1 MNKSLSESEK
11 QEIEPITAESV
22 INSADSRRF
31 TQKDLFRFG
40 VGSLLYFG
48 WFYFFVGLRSEHIF
62 LYVLT
67 ITLFFIHKK
76 TQQFIVAFS
85 IFSVYWIM
93 YDSMRVFPN
102 YKVNPIHI
110 EEIYNFEKKLFGVY
124 GSAPQAQKTYNN
136 LRASNTEGGDSIR
149 SSATGIDSQTTL
161 LTLNEYFRIHQT
173 PYLDVLSG
181 LFYLNWVPIPL
192 AFGFWLFRKDKRLF
206 LKFSYAFVFTN
217 VVGFSLYYCY
227 PAAPPWYIEQYGFQV
242 IHGTPGNAAGL
253 IGFDKF
259 FNIRLF
265 EDMYQK
271 NANVFAAMPS
281 LHSAYPLLCFLY
293 GRRLKSIW
301 LNAFFFIFTVGVWF
315 AAIYTR
321 HHYLVDVIAG
331 ATVATICYY
340 TFEYLSEK
348 TKIKY
353 WFDNLTKKI

>member
-1 MNKSLSESEK
+1 MNKSLSKSEE

-40 VGSLLYFG
+40 IGSFLYFG
-48 WFYFFVGLRSEHIF
+48 WFYFFVGLRFEHVF
-62 LYVLT
+62 LYFLT
-67 ITLFFIHKK
+67 IVLYVAHKK

-110 EEIYNFEKKLFGVY
+110 QEIYDFEKNLFGVY
-124 GSAPQAQKTYNN
+124 VEGYQIQSLP
-136 LRASNTEGGDSIR
+136 SHTEGGAYT
-149 SSATGIDSQTTL
+149 SSSSSPKVL
-161 LTLNEYFRIHQT
+161 LTLNEYFRINQT
-173 PYLDVLSG
+173 PYLDVMSG

-217 VVGFSLYYCY
+217 LVGFSLYYCY

-253 IGFDKF
+253 LGFDKF
-259 FNIRLF
+259 FNIHLF
-265 EDMYQK
+265 EGMYQK

-293 GRRLKSIW
+293 GRRLKSYW
-301 LNAFFFIFTVGVWF
+301 LNAFFLIFTIGVWF
-315 AAIYTR
+315 AAVYTR
-321 HHYLVDVIAG
+321 HHYLIDVMAG

-348 TKIKY
+348 TKIKD
-353 WFDNLTKKI
+353 WFDNLAKKI